1 MKLESGDILSFE
13 LEQRGMT
20 LQFRDGDC
28 GEDHEADTVTLDG
41 VGAMRL
47 MWGLRQIGQGMKP
60 EFKTILE
67 MVGPEGEFIDTCAG
81 RTINPGHCM
90 ETGWFILDIAKQ
102 RGWDERLVRIGTTIP
117 ALKIINTKVTDALRD
132 E

>member
-28 GEDHEADTVTLDG
+28 GEDHEDDTVTLDG

-60 EFKTILE
+60 EFKTIADGPDGKLE
-67 MVGPEGEFIDTCAG
+67 IGYADNMCLLYGADNVVTLDMHEVYAMMCAMS
-81 RTINPGHCM
+81 T
-90 ETGWFILDIAKQ
+90 
-102 RGWDERLVRIGTTIP
+102 RIWRMF
-117 ALKIINTKVTDALRD
+117 L
-132 E
+132 